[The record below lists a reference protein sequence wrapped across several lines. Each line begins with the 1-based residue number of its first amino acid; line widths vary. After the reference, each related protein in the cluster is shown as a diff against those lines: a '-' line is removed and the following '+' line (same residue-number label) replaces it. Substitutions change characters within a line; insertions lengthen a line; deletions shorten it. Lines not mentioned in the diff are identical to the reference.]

1 MVAEPLRKGRISL
14 SGQCALET
22 PMDKKIAGLLGA
34 VAALG
39 SLNAAQAAPAPDP
52 TEILRANS
60 FAELLE
66 PIPNAAELLRA
77 VDAAQPPVEA
87 TVQEAQYY
95 PYYRHHHHH
104 HHHAFYPRYYA
115 PYGGEVVVVPRYR
128 RYYRHHHHHHHHGFY
143 RYY

>member
-1 MVAEPLRKGRISL
+1 
-14 SGQCALET
+14 
-22 PMDKKIAGLLGA
+22 MDKKIAGLLGA

-39 SLNAAQAAPAPDP
+39 SLNAAQAAPVQDP
-52 TEILRANS
+52 TEVLRANS

-66 PIPNAAELLRA
+66 PIPNAAALLKA
-77 VDAAQPPVEA
+77 VDEAQPAPEA

-95 PYYRHHHHH
+95 PYHHHHHHH

-128 RYYRHHHHHHHHGFY
+128 RYYHHHHHHHHHHSFY
-143 RYY
+143 RRDYY